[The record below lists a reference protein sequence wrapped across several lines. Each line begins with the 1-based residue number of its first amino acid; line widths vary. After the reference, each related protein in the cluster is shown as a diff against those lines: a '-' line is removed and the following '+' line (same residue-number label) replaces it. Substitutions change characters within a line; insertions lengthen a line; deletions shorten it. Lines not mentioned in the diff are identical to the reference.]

1 MKSSVRLASAPAA
14 FGGTG
19 FSAGAT
25 KNFSEQRGGIT
36 MLHRHPDNHRN
47 LVLIGYRAT
56 GKTSVGARL
65 AQVLHR
71 LFVDLDQVL
80 VREAGRSVADIVA
93 QGGWAEFRRLEKQLV
108 ARYRD
113 GQGQVLATGGGVVL
127 DPDNVAALR
136 ENGIIIWLTAD
147 PAAIQARLAQDQPL
161 DANRPSL
168 TGGNTIREVAEV
180 LEGRAP
186 LYQAA
191 AQIIVDTTHNS
202 VAQVVELV
210 LAALKSEET

>member
-1 MKSSVRLASAPAA
+1 MAHVTEPHSQPA
-14 FGGTG
+14 
-19 FSAGAT
+19 
-25 KNFSEQRGGIT
+25 
-36 MLHRHPDNHRN
+36 RHPN

-65 AQVLHR
+65 AEVLQR
-71 LFVDLDQVL
+71 PFVDLDQVL

-93 QGGWAEFRRLEKQLV
+93 QGGWAEFRRLEKELV

-113 GQGQVLATGGGVVL
+113 ARGQVLATGGGVVL

-136 ENGIIIWLTAD
+136 ENGILIWLTAD
-147 PAAIQARLAQDQPL
+147 PAAIQARLAQDQPR

-168 TGGNTIREVAEV
+168 TGGDTIREVAAV
-180 LEGRAP
+180 LEERAP

-191 AQIIVDTTHNS
+191 AQISIDTTHRS
-202 VAQVVELV
+202 VAQVVKLV
-210 LAALKSEET
+210 LAALKSEEAKNLGG

>member
-1 MKSSVRLASAPAA
+1 MASIPE
-14 FGGTG
+14 THPP
-19 FSAGAT
+19 
-25 KNFSEQRGGIT
+25 Q
-36 MLHRHPDNHRN
+36 MRHPN

-65 AQVLHR
+65 AKMLHCP
-71 LFVDLDQVL
+71 FVDLDQVL

-108 ARYRD
+108 ARYLD
-113 GQGQVLATGGGVVL
+113 GRGQVLATGGGVIL

-147 PAAIQARLAQDQPL
+147 PAAIQARLAQDQPR

-168 TGGNTIREVAEV
+168 TGGDTIREVAEV
-180 LEGRAP
+180 LEARAP
-186 LYQAA
+186 IYQAA
-191 AQIIVDTTHNS
+191 AQIIIDTTHNS

-210 LAALKSEET
+210 LAALKSEETRNLGG

>member
-1 MKSSVRLASAPAA
+1 MVTAMAHVTKPQPA
-14 FGGTG
+14 
-19 FSAGAT
+19 
-25 KNFSEQRGGIT
+25 Q
-36 MLHRHPDNHRN
+36 PPN

-65 AQVLHR
+65 AEVLQR
-71 LFVDLDQVL
+71 PFVDLDQVL

-113 GQGQVLATGGGVVL
+113 ARGLVLATGGGVVL

-136 ENGIIIWLTAD
+136 ENGILIWLTAD
-147 PAAIQARLAQDQPL
+147 PAAIQARLAQDQPR

-168 TGGNTIREVAEV
+168 TGGDTIREVLAV
-180 LEGRAP
+180 LEARAP

-191 AQIIVDTTHNS
+191 AQISIDTTHRS
-202 VAQVVELV
+202 VAQVVKLV
-210 LAALKSEET
+210 LAALKSEEAKNLGG